1 VKLPLITIAE
11 ILLLLFRRLKTEFLQ
26 IDRKQTFIFKITLE
40 MESEQSK
47 YFEGLNLKI
56 YCLDSGCNQE
66 RVFYEYEIREK

>member
-1 VKLPLITIAE
+1 
-11 ILLLLFRRLKTEFLQ
+11 
-26 IDRKQTFIFKITLE
+26 